1 MRESSQVI
9 GEGREDV
16 NTIAGALQQISQ
28 AVSEAATRSEE
39 IFHGADSHSLNAQS
53 MVAAI
58 EEIAKVASGN
68 GRSVAELDRTMDG
81 QLRTVDEIHRASER
95 VNELADELASSLTIF
110 RTGEGPVAPAVS
122 ARRPAAA
129 RSVEPAPASSPVP
142 ADLLDVVPTAMAERD
157 EDDPPPA
164 PLEDRF

>member
-1 MRESSQVI
+1 
-9 GEGREDV
+9 
-16 NTIAGALQQISQ
+16 
-28 AVSEAATRSEE
+28 
-39 IFHGADSHSLNAQS
+39 

-110 RTGEGPVAPAVS
+110 RTGEGPVAPTVS

-129 RSVEPAPASSPVP
+129 RPGEPASAPSPAS
-142 ADLLDVVPTAMAERD
+142 ADLLDVVPGAVPERE
-157 EDDPPPA
+157 EDDPASTPP
-164 PLEDRF
+164 EDRF